1 MRAARLLLLAVVFA
15 APGIALAAPPAPSDA
30 LLEVIVTHQAYDPY
44 APWQKRRPGVRS
56 GYGVVV
62 GNGQVITTENLV
74 RNHTLVELRRAA
86 TGEKIPATVE
96 TSDYQV
102 NLALLR
108 IDAPGA
114 RAALKPLALAT
125 NDIAR
130 KSKVTILQFDATR
143 EIQRGEAEVVQ
154 INVADLP
161 GAPYSSL
168 TFNLLTDLNVNREG
182 AAVLHK
188 GRLCGIMMGYS
199 RGERIGYMLPY
210 SVLRRFIDDVATP
223 PYEGV
228 PTAGFRW
235 KGLVDPAKRAYLG
248 IEQDGTGVLVLSC
261 VPGTGANEV
270 LKANDVVVS
279 WADHTIDN
287 LGFYEDA
294 EYGRM
299 SLSHLVRGRGKPG
312 DHVPV
317 KVMRDGKPLNAKL
330 PLANLGDC
338 SALIPENVDSRR
350 AEYLIEG
357 GLILREVDGHYLRA
371 RGGDWK
377 RKTDIRITNI
387 YLTRR
392 DRPEKPGDR
401 IVILASVL
409 PDDINIGYQR
419 MSDQIVESVNGQP
432 VRNMGDVFRIKD
444 ADGAVERLKLRSI
457 GIDLVLD
464 REQLSAA
471 NRRLAELYRLPS
483 LRYQVPEETP

>member
-1 MRAARLLLLAVVFA
+1 MKARPGLFILVLLAL
-15 APGIALAAPPAPSDA
+15 GNTGLAEASDPKDT
-30 LLEVIVTHQAYDPY
+30 LLEVIVTHQVYDPY
-44 APWQKRRPGVRS
+44 APWQKRRPGMRS

-62 GNGQVITTENLV
+62 RDGQVITTENLV

-96 TSDYQV
+96 MSDYQV

-108 IDAPGA
+108 INDPGA
-114 RAALKPLALAT
+114 SAGLKPLVLAD

-130 KSKVTILQFDATR
+130 KTKVTILQFDETR
-143 EIQRGEAEVVQ
+143 EIQQGEAEVVQ

-161 GAPYSSL
+161 SAPYSSL

-182 AAVLHK
+182 AAVVHN

-210 SVLRRFIDDVATP
+210 SVLRRFIDDVSTP

-235 KGLVDPAKRAYLG
+235 AALVDPAKRSYLG
-248 IEQDGTGVLVLSC
+248 LEQNGLGVLVLSC
-261 VPGTGANEV
+261 VPGTGAADV
-270 LKANDVVVS
+270 LKPNDVLVE
-279 WADHTIDN
+279 WAGRTIDN

-299 SLSHLVRGRGKPG
+299 NLSHLVRGRGRPG
-312 DHVPV
+312 KHVPV
-317 KVMRDGKPLNAKL
+317 KIMREGKPLGVEL
-330 PLANLGDC
+330 RLANLKDC
-338 SALIPENVDSRR
+338 ASLIPENVDGRR

-357 GLILREVDGHYLRA
+357 GLILREVCGQYLRSK
-371 RGGDWK
+371 GTDWK

-401 IVILASVL
+401 VVVLAGVL

-419 MSDQIVESVNGQP
+419 MSDQIVEAVNGQP
-432 VRNMGDVFRIKD
+432 VCNMSDVFKIKE
-444 ADGAVERLKLRSI
+444 ADGFVERVKLRTI
-457 GIDLVLD
+457 GVELVLD
-464 REQLSAA
+464 REALPEA
-471 NRRLAELYRLPS
+471 NERLARLYRLPS
-483 LRYQVPEETP
+483 LRYQVQGEPR